1 MLCKILF
8 LGGGCMYR
16 KIMKFLETWKENKH
30 RKPLILQGA
39 RQVGKTYSILEFG
52 RTYYENV
59 AYFNFETNPKLNATF
74 EENISPEYLIP
85 ILSHIAGQTIVR
97 EKTLIVFDEVQLC
110 ERALTSLKYFCE
122 DAPDYHIIVAGSL
135 LGVAVNREKFSF
147 PVGKVDMKTLYPMDM
162 EEFLLALGEE
172 KLVEQIKQSFQ
183 TDTPMPSALHDAAMQ
198 LYRQYLVV
206 GGMPECVMQFAE
218 TKDYIL
224 VRHTQDTIL
233 ASYLNDMSKYNNLN
247 EIKKTRLTYDNVTVQ
262 LSKKNTR
269 FQYKLL
275 KKGGRASE
283 FENAIEWLCLSGIV
297 SQVYRVEQIKKP
309 LENYRD
315 IDAFK
320 IYVSD
325 LGLLCAKKDLVANDV
340 LYMVEELND
349 FRGGMTENYV
359 NVQLTINEYRTY
371 YWESERGA
379 EIDFVIQRDGK
390 LIPIEV
396 KSADNTRAKSLKVYM
411 ETYNPDYAIKLSTKN
426 FGFEDKKKIVPLYAA
441 FCI

>member
-1 MLCKILF
+1 
-8 LGGGCMYR
+8 MYR
-16 KIMKFLETWKENKH
+16 KITDFLKVWKEGSH

-52 RTYYENV
+52 RTHYENV
-59 AYFNFETNPKLNATF
+59 AYFNFETNPKLNKTF
-74 EENISPEYLIP
+74 EENISPDYLVP
-85 ILSHIAGQTIVR
+85 ILSHIAGQTIVK
-97 EKTLIVFDEVQLC
+97 EKTLIVFDEIQLC

-135 LGVAVNREKFSF
+135 LGVAVNRAKFSF

-162 EEFLLALGEE
+162 EEFLLAIGENV
-172 KLVEQIKQSFQ
+172 LVTQIKNCFK
-183 TDTPMPSALHDAAMQ
+183 TNMPMPSALHDKALY

-206 GGMPECVMQFAE
+206 GGMPECVSQFIQ

-224 VRHTQDTIL
+224 IRHTQDTIL
-233 ASYLNDMSKYNNLN
+233 ASYLNDMSKYNTLN
-247 EIKKTRLTYDNVTVQ
+247 EIKKTRLAYDNITVQ

-269 FQYKLL
+269 FQYKLI

-297 SQVYRVEQIKKP
+297 SQVYKVEQIKKP

-325 LGLLCAKKDLVANDV
+325 LGLLCAKKDLAANDI

-349 FRGGMTENYV
+349 FKGGMVENYV
-359 NVQLTINEYRTY
+359 NVQLSINGYNTY
-371 YWESERGA
+371 YWESARGA

-396 KSADNTRAKSLKVYM
+396 KAADNTKAKSLKVYM
-411 ETYNPDYAIKLSTKN
+411 NTYNPAYAIKLSAKN
-426 FGFEDKKKIVPLYAA
+426 FALEDNKKIVPLYAA